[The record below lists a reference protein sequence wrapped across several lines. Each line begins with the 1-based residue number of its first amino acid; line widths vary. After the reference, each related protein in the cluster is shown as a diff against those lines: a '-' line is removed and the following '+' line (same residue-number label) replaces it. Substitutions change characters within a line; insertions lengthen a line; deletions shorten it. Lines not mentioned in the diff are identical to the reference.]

1 MMAGYAI
8 RQPCL
13 KKSKKKFCKKH
24 FVCNAGADAHISPF
38 YKYQLTGV
46 DVGIGPSDLNYFV

>member
-46 DVGIGPSDLNYFV
+46 DVRVDPCNLNNFV